1 MEVERSGRIE
11 GFEDWDAALPLA
23 GGREET
29 IPYAVVPESDLNA
42 LGQVYCARFP
52 AVMDYGE
59 RVLLRERL
67 ERPLSAPLVARL
79 SPELRRIY
87 YFANADPHET
97 LTVRLQAQVMP
108 APASKVVTRLR
119 TPARLLFRIDLS
131 RGSDGVLMASSLV
144 RKALKI
150 PGQLKSVLT
159 EADRWL
165 GGLANATS

>member
-1 MEVERSGRIE
+1 
-11 GFEDWDAALPLA
+11 
-23 GGREET
+23 
-29 IPYAVVPESDLNA
+29 
-42 LGQVYCARFP
+42 
-52 AVMDYGE
+52 
-59 RVLLRERL
+59 
-67 ERPLSAPLVARL
+67 
-79 SPELRRIY
+79 
-87 YFANADPHET
+87 
-97 LTVRLQAQVMP
+97 MP